1 MPSLKAVHEAYG
13 DKGLVILLVI
23 QNKSPRDTIALFI
36 KDFSI
41 PFPVV
46 HDGTGEVSKRYK
58 IRAHPTTYLIGRD
71 GREIA
76 LALGKRDWDSEAGR
90 RVIDLLLGSPHPA
103 ENP

>member
-1 MPSLKAVHEAYG
+1 MPSLKAVHEAYK
-13 DKGLVILLVI
+13 DRGLAVLLVI
-23 QNKSPRDTIALFI
+23 QNKSPRDTIAPFI
-36 KDFSI
+36 KEFAI

-46 HDGTGEVSKRYK
+46 HDATGEVSKRYK
-58 IRAHPTTYLIGRD
+58 IRAHPTTYVIGRD